1 MTQHTTSISTSEGTA
16 TIDSK
21 LFKGYNQEAH
31 KILEDI
37 SELQKDFKEVVESAS
52 NGTNLKKPK
61 IAAYFKAHF
70 KEATKATKEQG
81 ELFSQLDEIL
91 A

>member
-1 MTQHTTSISTSEGTA
+1 MTQHTTTISTSEGTA

-21 LFKGYNQEAH
+21 LFKEYNKEAH
-31 KILEDI
+31 AVLEKI
-37 SELQKDFKEVVESAS
+37 SELQKDFKEIIESAAD
-52 NGTNLKKPK
+52 GTNLKKPK
-61 IAAYFKAHF
+61 IAAYFKARF

-81 ELFSQLDEIL
+81 ELFAQLDEIM